1 MSGSFIND
9 PQHWRGRAEEARTL
23 ADLMSDD
30 MSKQMML
37 LIADDYDRLAKRWPN
52 NALNSRRNQKTS
64 IENHESATRLS
75 GHRNQGNRFHGLRL
89 VKHRV

>member
-37 LIADDYDRLAKRWPN
+37 LIADDYDRLAKRAEQRAKQSAQSKN
-52 NALNSRRNQKTS
+52 
-64 IENHESATRLS
+64 IHENHESATRLS